1 MSQHNSLVATY
12 ANHNLARTT
21 LRNLQSAGFDM
32 GNLFVVGNEDDES
45 LSGAAVVR
53 KLSDVG
59 AAQFS
64 CIPRDYIPDY
74 NAELD
79 VDRLLL
85 VAHGTPAEIDHAREV
100 IDSSFPNGWGGDVGC
115 TVHYGCND

>member
-1 MSQHNSLVATY
+1 MSDHNSLVATY
-12 ANHNLARTT
+12 ASHKLAKTT
-21 LRNLQSAGFDM
+21 VRNLQSAGFEM
-32 GNLFVVGNEDDES
+32 GNLFVVGNEDDKA

-59 AAQFS
+59 AEQFS
-64 CIPRDYIPDY
+64 CIPRDYLPDY
-74 NAELD
+74 NAELN

-85 VAHGTPAEIDHAREV
+85 VAHGTPAEIDQARRV

-115 TVHYGCND
+115 TVHYGCSD